1 MAQKEKGKDRI
12 TTKDVE
18 RAKKIIEARSKYQED
33 DAGEGYKGTPD
44 MYPDYDIDFEED
56 FKKIDAEKIGRWRNS
71 YVPNNLLKVLNLF
84 KLRAENF
91 KEYSKYCKNACQEG
105 RKIICLKR

>member
-1 MAQKEKGKDRI
+1 MSEIEKKRKAYKMAQKEKGKDRI

-18 RAKKIIEARSKYQED
+18 RAEKIIEARSKYQED

-56 FKKIDAEKIGRWRNS
+56 FKKIDAEKMVGGGIARPEQPIKG
-71 YVPNNLLKVLNLF
+71 VKPIQVK
-84 KLRAENF
+84 
-91 KEYSKYCKNACQEG
+91 G
-105 RKIICLKR
+105 RKFQGIF